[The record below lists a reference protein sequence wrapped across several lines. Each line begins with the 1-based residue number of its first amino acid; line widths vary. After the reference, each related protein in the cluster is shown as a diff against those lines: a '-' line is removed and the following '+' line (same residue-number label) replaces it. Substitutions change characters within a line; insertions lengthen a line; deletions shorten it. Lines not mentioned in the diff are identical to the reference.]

1 MGKAI
6 FNFLNPLFFL
16 FLLISTPFF
25 IAYPAT
31 TGTISHALPS
41 LYGRGGTYVAG
52 ARGTDTLFLNPAA
65 LSTTSHKVVQLPR
78 GSGGFGID
86 TFNVLTAANEASQNP
101 DQVHKLLTPLI
112 GKHGHANWS
121 IFPAYSTDQFALGG
135 FHTGQIDADIHNPVI
150 PEATLSYLTDTG
162 MAAGWAKS
170 LWRNRLAVGLT
181 ALLSH
186 RYGGVRTFELDDF
199 IDPTAS
205 QNIGIPKSRLYLLDF
220 DFGLL
225 YSFGSVAG
233 ERPLYRELAE
243 WRPALGVV
251 IHRLFGSQLGVVVE
265 DPKGDKA
272 SDLRWGR
279 TLDLG
284 VSVQSPP
291 WKSHSLLIAADF
303 LGLGGSFSPTRL
315 SSYLK
320 HFHLGT
326 EVALFHETL
335 FLRGGLYQGY
345 PAGGIGISAGKI
357 AIDAS
362 LHQEE
367 LGELGWARPD
377 LRGSLSIT
385 ANWPL

>member
-1 MGKAI
+1 MGKRDLL
-6 FNFLNPLFFL
+6 FLSRLFFL
-16 FLLISTPFF
+16 FSFTSAPFF
-25 IAYPAT
+25 SAYPAT
-31 TGTISHALPS
+31 VDTPS
-41 LYGRGGTYVAG
+41 IYGRGGTYVAG
-52 ARGTDTLFLNPAA
+52 GRGLEALFQNPAM
-65 LSTTSHKVVQLPR
+65 LSRASHKAVQLPR
-78 GSGGFGID
+78 GNGSFGFDSI
-86 TFNVLTAANEASQNP
+86 NVLTTANEASQNP

-121 IFPAYSTDQFALGG
+121 IFPAYAANQFALGG
-135 FHTGQIDADIHNPVI
+135 FYAGQIDADIHNPVI

-162 MAAGWAKS
+162 IMAGWAKPV
-170 LWRNRLAVGLT
+170 WRNRLAIGMS

-199 IDPTAS
+199 IDPAAS

-225 YSFGSVAG
+225 YSFGSAAD
-233 ERPLYRELAE
+233 ERALFTETAE
-243 WRPALGVV
+243 WRPALGLV
-251 IHRLFGSQLGVVVE
+251 IHRILGSQLGVVVE
-265 DPKGDKA
+265 DPKGDRA
-272 SDLRWGR
+272 EDLRWGQS
-279 TLDLG
+279 LDFG

-303 LGLGGSFSPTRL
+303 RSLGRSFSPARL

-326 EVALFHETL
+326 ELQLFHETL

-357 AIDAS
+357 SIDAS